1 MYSSLR
7 ACGVR
12 VPQKW
17 QLGMSG
23 LKARMQIADVE
34 QAGSVLLGQGWE
46 EVWEEVWMTVFVA
59 MTSSGGNV
67 VTGARLGCAEPED
80 SGDCE

>member
-23 LKARMQIADVE
+23 LKDRMETPDVE
-34 QAGSVLLGQGWE
+34 QAGSVGMGDV
-46 EVWEEVWMTVFVA
+46 VWEEVWMMIFVA
-59 MTSSGGNV
+59 MTISGGSV
-67 VTGARLGCAEPED
+67 VPGARLGCAEPED